1 MPNATNYVG
10 DSKLRDAPERLDA
23 DMTAADI
30 IAILERLRFEQQ
42 FAPVWLD
49 KSVRDFLVSSL
60 RRKR

>member
-1 MPNATNYVG
+1 MNSTNYLA
-10 DSKLRDAPERLDA
+10 SNKMRDTPEVLDQ

-42 FAPVWLD
+42 FQPVWLD